1 MVLAVICA
9 KAIELATVK
18 LPDIKNEIKKVLA
31 LPVKRQLIVL
41 TTVLL
46 FESLK
51 A

>member
-1 MVLAVICA
+1 MA
-9 KAIELATVK
+9 K

-31 LPVKRQLIVL
+31 LPVKRQLTVL
-41 TTVLL
+41 ATVLL